1 MHLCQR
7 FRTRHINLD
16 NVAILA
22 FILMV
27 SSLFFYAR
35 NWKMRWF
42 VLRDSKLMYYDNDS
56 EEKLKGTIDIRAAK

>member
-1 MHLCQR
+1 MKSAHS
-7 FRTRHINLD
+7 
-16 NVAILA
+16 V
-22 FILMV
+22 
-27 SSLFFYAR
+27 LFFCR

>member
-1 MHLCQR
+1 MGRLCLC
-7 FRTRHINLD
+7 FHC
-16 NVAILA
+16 VP
-22 FILMV
+22 
-27 SSLFFYAR
+27 FYLR

>member
-1 MHLCQR
+1 MYLK
-7 FRTRHINLD
+7 NLWI
-16 NVAILA
+16 VQA
-22 FILMV
+22 FGFIV
-27 SSLFFYAR
+27 SPFSLR